1 MTIANTLCGILK
13 EIMEQLVNTPFEIEV
28 MRGGTLKLVKMQ
40 AANAPLPMLSMPSWR
55 RIDRMAA
62 AGKGTFLN
70 FHEHFT
76 QLHLV

>member
-40 AANAPLPMLSMPSWR
+40 AA
-55 RIDRMAA
+55 
-62 AGKGTFLN
+62 
-70 FHEHFT
+70 
-76 QLHLV
+76 